1 MRETV
6 NKVGWRTQPSEV
18 GQPVP
23 EARGK
28 PWPRPLV
35 FLSPAWR
42 TPWHADQVSCFAWS
56 VGIFGVVGLFMGPA
70 GTSFTRVT
78 EEHLSSSL
86 SPASLGEEPWGWAS
100 PGVLYPA

>member
-1 MRETV
+1 MAEAARISQSCLENTLAC
-6 NKVGWRTQPSEV
+6 RPSV
-18 GQPVP
+18 
-23 EARGK
+23 
-28 PWPRPLV
+28 
-35 FLSPAWR
+35 
-42 TPWHADQVSCFAWS
+42 CFAWS